1 MPNDCAFNQ
10 SIIPS
15 AAYAG
20 PDITRQEPTYDRGTG
35 RLMSGDDDNNGTALD
50 LGRDLMLAGSRLRDA
65 VGRRAQR
72 EFGITALQ
80 SDMLLL
86 LATRGSMISTELA
99 VACGV
104 NASTVTH
111 AVDAGI
117 ERGLMRRVR
126 NEADRR
132 LVDIGLTVAGK
143 RMAER
148 VRALVADLA
157 RSALE
162 GLGTPDLAVLA
173 ESLAQVTKNLEKD

>member
-1 MPNDCAFNQ
+1 
-10 SIIPS
+10 
-15 AAYAG
+15 
-20 PDITRQEPTYDRGTG
+20 
-35 RLMSGDDDNNGTALD
+35 MSGDDDNNSGAALD

-99 VACGV
+99 SACGV

-173 ESLAQVTKNLEKD
+173 ESLAQVTRNLEKD

>member
-1 MPNDCAFNQ
+1 MGTDETT
-10 SIIPS
+10 SS
-15 AAYAG
+15 ALG
-20 PDITRQEPTYDRGTG
+20 
-35 RLMSGDDDNNGTALD
+35 

-72 EFGITALQ
+72 EFGLTALQ

-86 LATRGSMISTELA
+86 LALRGSMISTELA
-99 VACGV
+99 TACGV

-117 ERGLMRRVR
+117 ERGLMLRER
-126 NEADRR
+126 NEEDRR
-132 LVDIGLTVAGK
+132 LVDIVLTMAGK

-157 RSALE
+157 RTALE
-162 GLGTPDLAVLA
+162 GVDQPGVLA
-173 ESLAQVTKNLEKD
+173 ESLAQVTRNLERGQLP

>member
-1 MPNDCAFNQ
+1 M
-10 SIIPS
+10 
-15 AAYAG
+15 AA
-20 PDITRQEPTYDRGTG
+20 ILSRQDPPHERGN
-35 RLMSGDDDNNGTALD
+35 RKPMSGDTTTPAATLH

-80 SDMLLL
+80 GDMLLL
-86 LATRGSMISTELA
+86 LAAHGSMISTELA
-99 VACGV
+99 ATCGV

-117 ERGLMRRVR
+117 ERGLMKRTR

-132 LVDIGLTVAGK
+132 LVDIGLTPGGK

-148 VRALVADLA
+148 VRALIADVA
-157 RSALE
+157 RTALE
-162 GLGTPDLAVLA
+162 GVGAPHLLVLA
-173 ESLAQVTKNLEKD
+173 ESLAQVSKNLDRD

>member
-1 MPNDCAFNQ
+1 MTKDDGT
-10 SIIPS
+10 PS
-15 AAYAG
+15 A
-20 PDITRQEPTYDRGTG
+20 
-35 RLMSGDDDNNGTALD
+35 LC

-72 EFGITALQ
+72 EFGLTALQ

-86 LATRGSMISTELA
+86 LAVHGSMISTELA
-99 VACGV
+99 AACGV

-117 ERGLMRRVR
+117 ERGLMRRDR

-132 LVDIGLTVAGK
+132 LVDIVLTPAGK

-157 RSALE
+157 RTALE
-162 GLGTPDLAVLA
+162 GVDQPAVLA
-173 ESLAQVTKNLEKD
+173 ESLAQVTRNLEKD

>member
-1 MPNDCAFNQ
+1 MG
-10 SIIPS
+10 SEETTSS
-15 AAYAG
+15 ALG
-20 PDITRQEPTYDRGTG
+20 
-35 RLMSGDDDNNGTALD
+35 

-72 EFGITALQ
+72 EFGLTALQ

-86 LATRGSMISTELA
+86 LALRGSMISTELA
-99 VACGV
+99 MACGV

-117 ERGLMRRVR
+117 ERGLMVR
-126 NEADRR
+126 ERNAEDRR
-132 LVDIGLTVAGK
+132 LVDIALTLAGK

-157 RSALE
+157 RTALE
-162 GLGTPDLAVLA
+162 GVDQPAVLA
-173 ESLAQVTKNLEKD
+173 ESLAQVTRNLEKGQAP

>member
-1 MPNDCAFNQ
+1 MSGNDEDN
-10 SIIPS
+10 S
-15 AAYAG
+15 AA
-20 PDITRQEPTYDRGTG
+20 
-35 RLMSGDDDNNGTALD
+35 ALD

-86 LATRGSMISTELA
+86 LAARGSMISTELA
-99 VACGV
+99 SACGV

-117 ERGLMRRVR
+117 ERGLMHRVR

>member
-1 MPNDCAFNQ
+1 MM
-10 SIIPS
+10 
-15 AAYAG
+15 AAILSLAG
-20 PDITRQEPTYDRGTG
+20 TTHERGNRTP
-35 RLMSGDDDNNGTALD
+35 MSGETTTPVAPLL

-99 VACGV
+99 TACGV

-126 NEADRR
+126 NEA
-132 LVDIGLTVAGK
+132 
-143 RMAER
+143 
-148 VRALVADLA
+148 
-157 RSALE
+157 
-162 GLGTPDLAVLA
+162 
-173 ESLAQVTKNLEKD
+173 

>member
-1 MPNDCAFNQ
+1 MTTASAPVSPSVADRHAFDHGPIMIDRDA
-10 SIIPS
+10 SPS
-15 AAYAG
+15 AALA
-20 PDITRQEPTYDRGTG
+20 
-35 RLMSGDDDNNGTALD
+35 

-86 LATRGSMISTELA
+86 LAGRRSMISTELA
-99 VACGV
+99 MACGV

-117 ERGLMRRVR
+117 ERGLMARDR
-126 NEADRR
+126 NTSDRR
-132 LVDIGLTVAGK
+132 LVDIALTPTGK

-148 VRALVADLA
+148 VRVLVAEVAGD
-157 RSALE
+157 ALRGMSQAE
-162 GLGTPDLAVLA
+162 LIRFATGL
-173 ESLAQVTKNLEKD
+173 SQVGRNLEKS

>member
-1 MPNDCAFNQ
+1 MASDEN
-10 SIIPS
+10 
-15 AAYAG
+15 AAA
-20 PDITRQEPTYDRGTG
+20 
-35 RLMSGDDDNNGTALD
+35 ALG
-50 LGRDLMLAGSRLRDA
+50 LGRDLMLAGSRLRDT
-65 VGRRAQR
+65 VGKRAQR
-72 EFGITALQ
+72 EFGLTALQ

-86 LATRGSMISTELA
+86 LALRGSMISTELA
-99 VACGV
+99 VTCGV

-117 ERGLMRRVR
+117 ERGLMRRER

-132 LVDIGLTVAGK
+132 LVDIALTAAGK

-162 GLGTPDLAVLA
+162 GVDQPAVLA
-173 ESLAQVTKNLEKD
+173 ASLAQVTRNLDKG

>member
-1 MPNDCAFNQ
+1 MSPDETTT
-10 SIIPS
+10 
-15 AAYAG
+15 AALG
-20 PDITRQEPTYDRGTG
+20 
-35 RLMSGDDDNNGTALD
+35 
-50 LGRDLMLAGSRLRDA
+50 LGRDLMLAGSRLRDT
-65 VGRRAQR
+65 VGKRAQR
-72 EFGITALQ
+72 EFGLTALQ

-86 LATRGSMISTELA
+86 LALRGSMISTELA

-117 ERGLMRRVR
+117 ERGLMRRER
-126 NEADRR
+126 NEVDRR
-132 LVDIGLTVAGK
+132 LVDIALTAAGK

-162 GLGTPDLAVLA
+162 GVDQPAVLA
-173 ESLAQVTKNLEKD
+173 ASLAQVTRNLDKG